1 MGIANKTYLK
11 AKEELEELEELEKLN
26 MQMDE
31 EKQSKYLV
39 IYTKLDDFGKETEQT
54 NKTLCYA
61 ENIHEA
67 KHKSIMLLSLKNC
80 KVKSV
85 KYMGKLLSYM

>member
-1 MGIANKTYLK
+1 MGVANKTYLK
-11 AKEELEELEELEKLN
+11 AKEELEELN

-61 ENIHEA
+61 ENIQEA
-67 KHKSIMLLSLKNC
+67 KHKAVLLLSLKNC

-85 KYMGKLLSYM
+85 KYMGKLVYAS

>member
-1 MGIANKTYLK
+1 MGIAEKTYSK
-11 AKEELEELEELEKLN
+11 AKEELEQ
-26 MQMDE
+26 MQNISADIE
-31 EKQSKYLV
+31 DEKQSKYLV

-54 NKTLCYA
+54 NKTICYA

>member
-1 MGIANKTYLK
+1 MGIAEKTYSK
-11 AKEELEELEELEKLN
+11 AKEELEQ
-26 MQMDE
+26 MQNLSSDIE
-31 EKQSKYLV
+31 DEKQSKYLV
-39 IYTKLDDFGKETEQT
+39 VYTQLDELGRETEQT

-61 ENIHEA
+61 ENIGEA
-67 KHKSIMLLSLKNC
+67 KHKAVLLLSLKNC

>member
-1 MGIANKTYLK
+1 MGIAEKTYSK
-11 AKEELEELEELEKLN
+11 AKEELEQ
-26 MQMDE
+26 MQNLSVDIE
-31 EKQSKYLV
+31 DEKQSKYLV
-39 IYTKLDDFGKETEQT
+39 VYTQLDELGRETGQT

-61 ENIHEA
+61 QNIQEA
-67 KHKSIMLLSLKNC
+67 KHKAVLLLSLKNC

>member
-1 MGIANKTYLK
+1 MGIAEKTYSK
-11 AKEELEELEELEKLN
+11 AKEELEQ
-26 MQMDE
+26 MQNLSADIE
-31 EKQSKYLV
+31 DEKQSKYLV

-54 NKTLCYA
+54 NKTICYA

>member
-11 AKEELEELEELEKLN
+11 AKEELEQMQNLN
-26 MQMDE
+26 TDIE
-31 EKQSKYLV
+31 DEKQSKYLIV
-39 IYTKLDDFGKETEQT
+39 YTQLDELGAETKQT
-54 NKTLCYA
+54 NKALCYA

-67 KHKSIMLLSLKNC
+67 KHKAAVLLALKNC

-85 KYMGKLLSYM
+85 KYMGKLLSY

>member
-1 MGIANKTYLK
+1 MGTAEKTYSK
-11 AKEELEELEELEKLN
+11 AKEELEQ
-26 MQMDE
+26 MQSLSSDIE
-31 EKQSKYLV
+31 DEKQSKYLV
-39 IYTKLDDFGKETEQT
+39 VYTQLDDFGKETEQT

-67 KHKSIMLLSLKNC
+67 KRKAVVLLSLKNC

-85 KYMGKLLSYM
+85 KYMGKLLY

>member
-1 MGIANKTYLK
+1 MGIAEKTYSK
-11 AKEELEELEELEKLN
+11 AKEELEQ
-26 MQMDE
+26 MQNLSVDADIE
-31 EKQSKYLV
+31 DEKQSKYLV

-61 ENIHEA
+61 QNIQEA
-67 KHKSIMLLSLKNC
+67 KHKAVLLLSLKNC

-85 KYMGKLLSYM
+85 KYMGRLLSYM

>member
-11 AKEELEELEELEKLN
+11 AKEEIEEIEEIEEL
-26 MQMDE
+26 
-31 EKQSKYLV
+31 EKQSKYMV
-39 IYTKLDDFGKETEQT
+39 IYTKLDDFGKETGQT

-61 ENIHEA
+61 ENIFEA
-67 KHKSIMLLSLKNC
+67 KRKAVLLLSLKNC

-85 KYMGKLLSYM
+85 KYMGKLLY

>member
-1 MGIANKTYLK
+1 MLIKHILK
-11 AKEELEELEELEKLN
+11 AKRRTRRTRRTKN

-85 KYMGKLLSYM
+85 KYMGKLLY

>member
-1 MGIANKTYLK
+1 MGIADKTYSK
-11 AKEELEELEELEKLN
+11 AKEELEQ
-26 MQMDE
+26 MQDLSTDIE
-31 EKQSKYLV
+31 DEKQSKYLV
-39 IYTKLDDFGKETEQT
+39 VYTKLDDFGEETEQT

-61 ENIHEA
+61 QNIFEA
-67 KHKSIMLLSLKNC
+67 KYKAALLLSLKNC

>member
-1 MGIANKTYLK
+1 MGITEKTYSK
-11 AKEELEELEELEKLN
+11 AKEELEQ
-26 MQMDE
+26 MQNLSADIE
-31 EKQSKYLV
+31 DEKQSKYLV
-39 IYTKLDDFGKETEQT
+39 VYTKLDDFGKETEQT

-61 ENIHEA
+61 QNIQEA
-67 KHKSIMLLSLKNC
+67 KYKAALLLSLKNC

>member
-1 MGIANKTYLK
+1 MGIANKTYSK
-11 AKEELEELEELEKLN
+11 AKEELEQ
-26 MQMDE
+26 MQNLSTDIE
-31 EKQSKYLV
+31 DEKQSKYLV

-61 ENIHEA
+61 QNIQEA
-67 KHKSIMLLSLKNC
+67 KHKAALLLSLKNC

-85 KYMGKLLSYM
+85 KYMGKLPSYM

>member
-1 MGIANKTYLK
+1 MHEKAYSK
-11 AKEELEELEELEKLN
+11 AKEELEQ
-26 MQMDE
+26 MQNLSEDIE
-31 EKQSKYLV
+31 DEKQSKYLV
-39 IYTKLDDFGKETEQT
+39 VYTQLDDFGKETEQT

-67 KHKSIMLLSLKNC
+67 KHKAVLLLSLKNC

-85 KYMGKLLSYM
+85 KYMGKLLSYI

>member
-1 MGIANKTYLK
+1 MHEKAYSK
-11 AKEELEELEELEKLN
+11 AKEELEQ
-26 MQMDE
+26 MQDLSSDIE
-31 EKQSKYLV
+31 DEKQSKYLV
-39 IYTKLDDFGKETEQT
+39 VYTQLNDLGEETEQT

-85 KYMGKLLSYM
+85 KYMGKLLSYI

>member
-1 MGIANKTYLK
+1 MGIANKTYSK
-11 AKEELEELEELEKLN
+11 AKEELEQ
-26 MQMDE
+26 MQNLSTDIE
-31 EKQSKYLV
+31 DEKQSKYLV
-39 IYTKLDDFGKETEQT
+39 IYTKLDDFGKETEQI

-67 KHKSIMLLSLKNC
+67 KYKSVMLLSLKNC

>member
-11 AKEELEELEELEKLN
+11 AKEELN

-85 KYMGKLLSYM
+85 KYMGKLLY

>member
-1 MGIANKTYLK
+1 MGMHEKVYSK
-11 AKEELEELEELEKLN
+11 AKEELEQ
-26 MQMDE
+26 MQNISSDIE
-31 EKQSKYLV
+31 DEKQSKYLV

-61 ENIHEA
+61 QNIQEA
-67 KHKSIMLLSLKNC
+67 KHKAVVLLALKNC

>member
-1 MGIANKTYLK
+1 MSIAEKTYSK
-11 AKEELEELEELEKLN
+11 AKEELEQ
-26 MQMDE
+26 MQNLSADIE
-31 EKQSKYLV
+31 DEKQSKYLV

-54 NKTLCYA
+54 NKTICYA

>member
-1 MGIANKTYLK
+1 MGITNKTYSK
-11 AKEELEELEELEKLN
+11 AKEELEQ
-26 MQMDE
+26 MQNISSDIE
-31 EKQSKYLV
+31 DEKQSKYLV
-39 IYTKLDDFGKETEQT
+39 VYTKLDDFGKETEQT

-61 ENIHEA
+61 QNIQEA
-67 KHKSIMLLSLKNC
+67 KHKAALLLPLKNC

>member
-1 MGIANKTYLK
+1 MSIANKTYLK
-11 AKEELEELEELEKLN
+11 AKEELEELEKLN

-54 NKTLCYA
+54 NKTICYA

-85 KYMGKLLSYM
+85 KYMGKLVYAS

>member
-1 MGIANKTYLK
+1 MHEKAYSK
-11 AKEELEELEELEKLN
+11 AKEELEQ
-26 MQMDE
+26 MQNLSTDIE
-31 EKQSKYLV
+31 DEKQSKYLV
-39 IYTKLDDFGKETEQT
+39 VYTQLDELGRETEQT

-61 ENIHEA
+61 ENIQEA
-67 KHKSIMLLSLKNC
+67 KHKAAVLLALKNC

>member
-1 MGIANKTYLK
+1 MHEKAYSK
-11 AKEELEELEELEKLN
+11 AKEELKQ
-26 MQMDE
+26 MQNISSDIE
-31 EKQSKYLV
+31 DEKQSKYLV
-39 IYTKLDDFGKETEQT
+39 VYTQLDDFGKETEQT

-61 ENIHEA
+61 QNIHEA

>member
-11 AKEELEELEELEKLN
+11 AKEELEQLQNLSTDIE
-26 MQMDE
+26 D
-31 EKQSKYLV
+31 EKQSKYMV

-85 KYMGKLLSYM
+85 KYMGKLLY

>member
-1 MGIANKTYLK
+1 MHEKAYSK
-11 AKEELEELEELEKLN
+11 AKEELEQ
-26 MQMDE
+26 MQNISSDIE
-31 EKQSKYLV
+31 DEKQSKYLV
-39 IYTKLDDFGKETEQT
+39 VYTQLDELGAETEQT

-67 KHKSIMLLSLKNC
+67 KHKAVVLLSLKNC

-85 KYMGKLLSYM
+85 KYMGKLLY

>member
-1 MGIANKTYLK
+1 MGIANKTYSK
-11 AKEELEELEELEKLN
+11 AKEELEQ
-26 MQMDE
+26 MQNLSLDIE
-31 EKQSKYLV
+31 DEKQSKYLV

-61 ENIHEA
+61 QNIQEA

-85 KYMGKLLSYM
+85 KYMGKLLY

>member
-1 MGIANKTYLK
+1 MS
-11 AKEELEELEELEKLN
+11 KLF
-26 MQMDE
+26 E
-31 EKQSKYLV
+31 AVASSS
-39 IYTKLDDFGKETEQT
+39 KETEQT

-85 KYMGKLLSYM
+85 KYMGKLLY

>member
-1 MGIANKTYLK
+1 MGIA
-11 AKEELEELEELEKLN
+11 ELEKLN
-26 MQMDE
+26 MQIEDK
-31 EKQSKYLV
+31 KQSKYLV
-39 IYTKLDDFGKETEQT
+39 VYTKLDDFGKETEQT

-61 ENIHEA
+61 QNIQEA
-67 KHKSIMLLSLKNC
+67 KYKAVLLLSLKNC

>member
-1 MGIANKTYLK
+1 MGTAEKTYRK
-11 AKEELEELEELEKLN
+11 AKEELEQ
-26 MQMDE
+26 MQSLSSDIE
-31 EKQSKYLV
+31 DEKQSKYLV
-39 IYTKLDDFGKETEQT
+39 TYTKLDDFGKETEQT

-61 ENIHEA
+61 QNIQEA
-67 KHKSIMLLSLKNC
+67 KHKAVLLLSLKNC

>member
-1 MGIANKTYLK
+1 MGIAEKTYSK
-11 AKEELEELEELEKLN
+11 AKEELEQ
-26 MQMDE
+26 MQNISTDIE
-31 EKQSKYLV
+31 DEKQSKYLV

-61 ENIHEA
+61 QNIQEA
-67 KHKSIMLLSLKNC
+67 KHKAALLLSLKNC

>member
-1 MGIANKTYLK
+1 MGIAEKTYSN
-11 AKEELEELEELEKLN
+11 AKEELEELEKLN

-31 EKQSKYLV
+31 EKQSKYLI

-61 ENIHEA
+61 QNIQEA
-67 KHKSIMLLSLKNC
+67 KHKAVLLLSLKNC

-85 KYMGKLLSYM
+85 KYMGKLLY